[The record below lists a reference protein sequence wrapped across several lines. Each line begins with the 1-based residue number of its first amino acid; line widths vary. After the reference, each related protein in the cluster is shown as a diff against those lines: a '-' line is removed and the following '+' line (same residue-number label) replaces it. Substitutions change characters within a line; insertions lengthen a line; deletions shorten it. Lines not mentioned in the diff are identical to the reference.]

1 MAGRSYRH
9 KRKPGGFDSYLLT
22 NVLYHHAEKIER
34 ERKGSSPPVDGSE
47 TFKEITIPVTGIFSW
62 ECAWRQVEQ
71 RDGRCVDEEGCAG
84 SAATGEA
91 AEEREASGVYPQTQP
106 NRCAPSLA
114 DRADYKAW

>member
-1 MAGRSYRH
+1 MAGRSYSH

-47 TFKEITIPVTGIFSW
+47 TFKQITMPATGIFSW

-71 RDGRCVDEEGCAG
+71 RDGRLAVLVDEEAF
-84 SAATGEA
+84 A
-91 AEEREASGVYPQTQP
+91 RV
-106 NRCAPSLA
+106 RSLLA
-114 DRADYKAW
+114 RRRRNGRRRGFILRLSQIGAHLC

>member
-71 RDGRCVDEEGCAG
+71 RDGRCADEEVFA
-84 SAATGEA
+84 
-91 AEEREASGVYPQTQP
+91 RVRPL
-106 NRCAPSLA
+106 LA
-114 DRADYKAW
+114 KRRRNGRRRGFILRLSQIGAHLC

>member
-1 MAGRSYRH
+1 MAGRSYSH

-47 TFKEITIPVTGIFSW
+47 TFKEITILATDIFSW

-71 RDGRCVDEEGCAG
+71 RDGRLAVLVDEEAF
-84 SAATGEA
+84 A
-91 AEEREASGVYPQTQP
+91 RV
-106 NRCAPSLA
+106 RSLLA
-114 DRADYKAW
+114 RRRRNGRRRGFILRLSQIGAHLR